1 MDNIFLKL
9 LSSEKVNLQTQNTL
23 VEKVKEYM

>member
-1 MDNIFLKL
+1 MDNIFLKS

-23 VEKVKEYM
+23 VEKVKEYK